1 MLKHLLNFFFPFLML
16 SFAAADVS
24 LGAGDGAA
32 AADAGA
38 GDAGT
43 GADDAGDD
51 YGLGDDAGADEAG
64 AGQDDDAARGDDH
77 AEDHADKD
85 KHEEADKETVDLK
98 GAVSRRLQA
107 FAKKS
112 PAIAQL
118 LKDPANKEF
127 TDFVE
132 ATARRDMAY
141 RELYPTV
148 AEARQMREQFPGGMS
163 DVEQLLTDVK
173 EVETLDQ
180 NFYTKDREGNYSG
193 HRTIIDNLFSDDRE
207 AAVSLFRTVPKEW
220 ARLDP
225 DSYREVMGQIVGATL
240 ARAEIPEVIGE
251 MIEAAKEAKQDG
263 LAKQLNKVL
272 NWMGGFL
279 KEKSAP
285 TEEERRIQSDRAQ
298 FNRERQDRQKEDR
311 NRFAQTFVRE
321 SRKLQVDVIGKHP
334 AIKALEKAPGITPE
348 KRSRIQELVRGRI
361 EKYLAASPSFMR
373 KLRAEHSAGNL
384 KGTLDLQKVQWQYP
398 WILNKFVR
406 EVLREETPAMV
417 RQNRETVRRRTE
429 PVKTTRNSGE
439 RREEKRTAPYQEGG
453 RWFSKEG
460 KPYSTADILRGKHLA
475 T

>member
-1 MLKHLLNFFFPFLML
+1 MFKHLLHFFFPFLML
-16 SFAAADVS
+16 SFAAADTA
-24 LGAGDGAA
+24 LGAGDG
-32 AADAGA
+32 G
-38 GDAGT
+38 GT
-43 GADDAGDD
+43 ETTESTTTDTGGED
-51 YGLGDDAGADEAG
+51 YGLGDETESTETTETETE
-64 AGQDDDAARGDDH
+64 RGT
-77 AEDHADKD
+77 EEREE
-85 KHEEADKETVDLK
+85 HEEHVDDGTKDVDKET
-98 GAVSRRLQA
+98 
-107 FAKKS
+107 
-112 PAIAQL
+112 
-118 LKDPANKEF
+118 
-127 TDFVE
+127 TDFKGLVSKRLVALKKEAPELTAVFQKYPKVQEQVE
-132 ATARRDMAY
+132 AAFRRDMAY

-180 NFYTKDREGNYSG
+180 NFYSKDRDGQYSG
-193 HRTIIDNLFSDDRE
+193 HRTIIDNLFSDDRD
-207 AAVSLFRTVPKEW
+207 AAVALFKTVPKEW

-240 ARAEIPEVIGE
+240 ARAEIPEMISE
-251 MIEAAKEAKQDG
+251 MMEAAKEAKQDG
-263 LAKQLNKVL
+263 LAKQLSKVL
-272 NWMGGFL
+272 NWASGFL
-279 KEKSAP
+279 REKSAP
-285 TEEERRIQSDRAQ
+285 SEEERRVQADRAQ

-311 NRFAQTFVRE
+311 QRFGQTFVRE
-321 SRKLQVDVIGKHP
+321 SRKLQMDVIQKHP
-334 AIKALEKAPGITPE
+334 AIKALEKAPGISPE

-417 RQNRETVRRRTE
+417 RQNRETGRRRTE
-429 PVKTTRNSGE
+429 PVKTTRTGGE
-439 RREEKRTAPYQEGG
+439 RRERERTGPYQEGG